1 MSKLCLSVCLSVCF
15 SVRLSSFAAKLPRA
29 AQLLQLSIL
38 SFAACLLSSP
48 VFADDVDD
56 VIEEVIVTGEFRDTS
71 VSQLAASVSVLLPE
85 QNGESVSH
93 LEEILGRAPN
103 VNFSSGGSRAR
114 FFQVRG
120 IGERGQ
126 FSEPLNASV
135 GLLVDGVDLSGI
147 GTAAT
152 LADVSQ
158 VEVFRGPQGTVFG
171 ANALAGLINVVT
183 PDVADELSGSVDFGL
198 GNYSAI
204 DLGGVLSGPINDRV
218 GFRISAHQYK
228 DDGFI
233 DNTRLGRDN
242 TDNHDETT
250 VRGKVAGDLDQGGWQ
265 VVFGSIN
272 VDNGYDAFSLDNDR
286 NTRSD
291 EPGSD
296 TQESK
301 YLGFKLDH
309 NLNEKVALDASIAYV
324 SSNIDYGYDEDWT
337 FAGFDVDGYT
347 ATDLYSRDVDTATLD
362 LRLLS
367 RAGEGLGAGKV
378 DWVVGFYA
386 FDRQVDLTRQYT
398 YLEDNF
404 TSDFDVDRLALYGEV
419 SSELAAGLRI
429 SVGLRAEEHSAN
441 YSDSE
446 SVSFA
451 PDDNLL
457 GGRIL
462 LEKVLADEN
471 LLYASL
477 TRGYKSGG
485 FNTSGSLDADLRLYD
500 PETLWNLELGYKG
513 SLLEDRLSLRAA
525 VFRMQR
531 RDVQTATSITRVRP
545 NGSSEFIDYVGNAA
559 EGINQ
564 GFEFELAFQASD
576 RLQLSASLGLLDT
589 QFEDYIDGSGQN
601 LDGRDQAQ
609 APSYQ
614 FYLSGDYQIAQDWAL
629 NINVEGKD
637 DYYFS
642 DSHAERS
649 SSYELLN
656 ASIGYS
662 TERWDFSL
670 WGRNLA
676 DTDYFVRGFFFGNDP
691 RDGYT
696 ARGFTQLGA
705 PRQFGVSASANF

>member
-1 MSKLCLSVCLSVCF
+1 VSKLCLSVCLSVCF

-38 SFAACLLSSP
+38 SFAACFLSSP

>member
-1 MSKLCLSVCLSVCF
+1 MSKLCPSFCFSVCLP
-15 SVRLSSFAAKLPRA
+15 SFAAKLPRA
-29 AQLLQLSIL
+29 AQLLQLSVL
-38 SFAACLLSSP
+38 SFAACFLSSP

-71 VSQLAASVSVLLPE
+71 VSQLAASVSVLVPE
-85 QNGESVSH
+85 QNGDSVSH

-103 VNFSSGGSRAR
+103 VNFASGGSRAR

-183 PDVADELSGSVDFGL
+183 PNVADEFSGSVDLGL
-198 GNYSAI
+198 GNYSAV
-204 DLGGVLSGPINDRV
+204 DVGGVLSGPINDRV

-233 DNTRLGRDN
+233 DNIRLGRDD

-250 VRGKVAGDLDQGGWQ
+250 LRGKVTGDLDQGGWQ

-291 EPGSD
+291 EPGAD
-296 TQESK
+296 TQDSQ
-301 YLGFKLDH
+301 YLGVNLDL
-309 NLNEKVALDASIAYV
+309 NLNEKIALDASVAHV
-324 SSNIDYGYDEDWT
+324 SSDIDYGYDEDWT
-337 FAGFDVDGYT
+337 FAGFDVAGYSS
-347 ATDLYSRDVDTATLD
+347 TDLYSRDVDTVTLD

-367 RAGEGLGAGKV
+367 RVGEGLAAGKV

-386 FDRQVDLTRQYT
+386 LDRQVDLTRQYT
-398 YLEDNF
+398 FLANDF
-404 TSDFDVDRLALYGEV
+404 TSDFDVDRVALYGEV
-419 SSELAAGLRI
+419 SSELADGLRL
-429 SVGLRAEEHSAN
+429 SVGLRAEEHSSN

-446 SVSFA
+446 SVNFA

-457 GGRIL
+457 GGRVL
-462 LEKVLADEN
+462 LEKVVADEN

-485 FNTSGSLDADLRLYD
+485 FNTSGSLDADLRLFD
-500 PETLWNLELGYKG
+500 PETLWNLEFGYKG
-513 SLLEDRLSLRAA
+513 SLLEDRMNLRAA

-531 RDVQTATSITRVRP
+531 RDVQTATSITRVRA

-559 EGINQ
+559 EGVNQ
-564 GFEFELAFQASD
+564 GLELEVAFQATD

-609 APSYQ
+609 APGYQ
-614 FYLSGDYQIAQDWAL
+614 FYLSGDYQLAQGWSL
-629 NINVEGKD
+629 NVNVEGKD

-656 ASIGYS
+656 ASVSYS
-662 TERWDFSL
+662 TQRWDIRL

-676 DTDYFVRGFFFGNDP
+676 DEDYFVRGFFFGNDP

-705 PRQFGVSASANF
+705 PRQFGVSASTNF

>member
-1 MSKLCLSVCLSVCF
+1 
-15 SVRLSSFAAKLPRA
+15 LPRA

>member
-1 MSKLCLSVCLSVCF
+1 
-15 SVRLSSFAAKLPRA
+15 LPRA

-38 SFAACLLSSP
+38 SFAACFLSSP

>member
-1 MSKLCLSVCLSVCF
+1 MSPLCFLFGLRAHAVIVSRIAQAVRGSLLVCSFVF
-15 SVRLSSFAAKLPRA
+15 FPSSA
-29 AQLLQLSIL
+29 
-38 SFAACLLSSP
+38 
-48 VFADDVDD
+48 FADDL
-56 VIEEVIVTGEFRDTS
+56 IEEVTVTGEFRETS
-71 VSQLAASVSVLLPE
+71 VFQLAASVSVLVLG
-85 QNGESVSH
+85 QDGVSVNH

-103 VNFSSGGSRAR
+103 VNSSSGGSRAH

-152 LADVSQ
+152 LSDVSQ

-183 PDVADELSGSVDFGL
+183 PDVADEFTGSVDFGL
-198 GNYSAI
+198 GNYSAV
-204 DLGGVLSGPINDRV
+204 DLGGVFSGPISDQV

-228 DDGFI
+228 DDGFT
-233 DNTRLGRDN
+233 DNINLGRDD

-250 VRGKVAGDLDQGGWQ
+250 IRGKLQGVLEQGSWQ
-265 VVFGSIN
+265 IVFGSIDI
-272 VDNGYDAFSLDNDR
+272 DNGYDAFSLDNNR

-291 EPGSD
+291 EPGAE
-296 TQESK
+296 TQDSQ
-301 YLGFKLDH
+301 YLGFNLD
-309 NLNEKVALDASIAYV
+309 LSLSEKIALDASLAYV
-324 SSNIDYGYDEDWT
+324 DSDIDYGYDEDWT
-337 FAGFDVDGYT
+337 FTGFDVAGYR
-347 ATDLYSRDVDTATLD
+347 ATDLYSRDVDTLTLD
-362 LRLLS
+362 LRMLS
-367 RAGEGLGAGKV
+367 RPGEGLASGAV

-386 FDRQVDLTRQYT
+386 LERQVDLTRQYT
-398 YLEDNF
+398 YLANDF
-404 TSDFDVDRLALYGEV
+404 VSDFAVDRIAVYGEV
-419 SSELAAGLRI
+419 SSQLAESLRL
-429 SVGLRAEEHSAN
+429 SVGLRVEEHSSN

-462 LEKVLADEN
+462 LEKTLADEN
-471 LLYASL
+471 FLYASL

-485 FNTSGSLDADLRLYD
+485 FNTSGTLDADLRLFD
-500 PETLWNLELGYKG
+500 PETLWNIELGYKG
-513 SLLEDRLSLRAA
+513 QLLDERLDLRAA

-531 RDVQTATSITRVRP
+531 RDVQTATSVTRVRAD
-545 NGSSEFIDYVGNAA
+545 GSSEFIDFVGNAA
-559 EGINQ
+559 EGVNQ
-564 GFEFELAFQASD
+564 GLELEVVFQADD
-576 RLQLSASLGLLDT
+576 RLQLAASLGLLDT

-609 APSYQ
+609 APGYQ
-614 FYLSGDYQIAQDWAL
+614 FSIGGDYQLAQGWSL
-629 NINVEGKD
+629 NVNVEGKD

-656 ASIGYS
+656 ASLTYS
-662 TERWDFSL
+662 AEAWEVSL

-676 DTDYFVRGFFFGNDP
+676 DEDYFVRGFFFGNDP

-705 PRQFGVSASANF
+705 PRQFGVSAVASF

>member
-1 MSKLCLSVCLSVCF
+1 LCLSVCL

>member
-38 SFAACLLSSP
+38 SFAACFLSSP

>member
-250 VRGKVAGDLDQGGWQ
+250 VRGKVAVDLDQGGWQ

>member
-1 MSKLCLSVCLSVCF
+1 
-15 SVRLSSFAAKLPRA
+15 
-29 AQLLQLSIL
+29 LSIL